1 MSDLFDCGSF
11 EIWPTERQLRIDGA
25 PVPIGARAFDVLL
38 ALVER
43 CDRVATKEELLDAV
57 WPDVEIEDNNLSVQI
72 SALRKLL
79 GPAAI
84 VTLPGRGYRLV
95 LPATRVSGTP
105 PLVVPSSTR
114 PAVAV
119 LPFDTHRAEDAYFG
133 DGMTE
138 EIITLLSANH
148 GLFVIARNSSLRY
161 RGSTSSPQQIAT
173 ELGVRYLVYGSVRR
187 LAKTLRI
194 GAELVEAGTGRNL
207 WADHFEGTGEDLFD
221 FQTRIAARLSAAIDA
236 RVEEAEIA
244 SAAKRPTRNL
254 SAYDCL
260 LRGLGVMH
268 SFSDGGFER
277 AGDLLRRAIEIDPGY
292 TRAHA
297 HLAWWHSLKLG
308 EGRSPEGSEDGR
320 LAVRLSRRAIEL
332 DARDALALSVAGHV
346 ESYVCRNFDAA
357 MDLFGQALSIHPGCT
372 VAWGRSAA
380 TLAYGGEAEEA
391 LRRVAIAM
399 RLSPFDPFT
408 FAFCTTHGTACLM
421 LGRDDEAVTWLA
433 KARRLNPGYRAAWR
447 LLVAALSLAGQVTEA
462 QAQADALLRAEPD
475 FRIST
480 FGARYPLRPSHLS
493 RILDGM
499 RRAGLPE

>member
-25 PVPIGARAFDVLL
+25 PVAVGARAFDVLL

-43 CDRVATKEELLDAV
+43 CDRVATKDELLDAV

-187 LAKTLRI
+187 LAKQLRI
-194 GAELVEAGTGRNL
+194 GAELVEAATGRNL
-207 WADHFEGTGEDLFD
+207 WADHFEGTGEDLFE

-244 SAAKRPTRNL
+244 SAARRPTRNL

-260 LRGLGVMH
+260 LRALGVMH

-277 AGDLLRRAIEIDPGY
+277 AGDLLRRSCRGARSNWMPATRWRCRWLGMSSPMSAGTSTPRWISLARRFRY
-292 TRAHA
+292 TRGARWHGVEA
-297 HLAWWHSLKLG
+297 PRHSLMVA
-308 EGRSPEGSEDGR
+308 RQ
-320 LAVRLSRRAIEL
+320 RRPC
-332 DARDALALSVAGHV
+332 VA
-346 ESYVCRNFDAA
+346 S
-357 MDLFGQALSIHPGCT
+357 
-372 VAWGRSAA
+372 
-380 TLAYGGEAEEA
+380 
-391 LRRVAIAM
+391 
-399 RLSPFDPFT
+399 
-408 FAFCTTHGTACLM
+408 
-421 LGRDDEAVTWLA
+421 
-433 KARRLNPGYRAAWR
+433 
-447 LLVAALSLAGQVTEA
+447 
-462 QAQADALLRAEPD
+462 
-475 FRIST
+475 
-480 FGARYPLRPSHLS
+480 PLRC
-493 RILDGM
+493 
-499 RRAGLPE
+499 A